1 MKVYWTTSPHPIYL
15 SFSICCAFKS
25 YLLLKYGLGFCMLL
39 YTVVIYQY
47 MYFDEW
53 VSISH
58 YMAIL
63 IFVHQALDSTA
74 RNQRNFWHMLGK
86 KRSRTMWRISLTIY
100 AREQG
105 TTSLC
110 TKQTVIYLKSFG
122 FDLFSARKGKCDYV
136 FVLNRVVCKH
146 QGRWWQL
153 VGTLYFCGD
162 GGMRRG
168 FPCHSRRGGAPPESF
183 WKCTFIWLKNL
194 SKNHWHSL

>member
-1 MKVYWTTSPHPIYL
+1 M
-15 SFSICCAFKS
+15 SIRVIFIAE
-25 YLLLKYGLGFCMLL
+25 GLGFCMLL

-110 TKQTVIYLKSFG
+110 TKQTVT
-122 FDLFSARKGKCDYV
+122 DLICLVPEKENVTMFLDWTGLSANTRVGGDN
-136 FVLNRVVCKH
+136 FVRV
-146 QGRWWQL
+146 G
-153 VGTLYFCGD
+153 GTLYFCDD

-168 FPCHSRRGGAPPESF
+168 LSCHSRRERAPPESF
-183 WKCTFIWLKNL
+183 WKFTFIWLKDL
-194 SKNHWHSL
+194 SKSQS